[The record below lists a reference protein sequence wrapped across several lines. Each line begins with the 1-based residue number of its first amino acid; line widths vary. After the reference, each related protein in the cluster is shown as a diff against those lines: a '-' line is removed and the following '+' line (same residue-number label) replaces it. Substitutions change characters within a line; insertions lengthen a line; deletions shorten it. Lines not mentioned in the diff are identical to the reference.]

1 MSTPSSTS
9 AALQLPPVIFLMG
22 PTASGKTDLALA
34 LAEQYPIEVISVD
47 SALVYRGMDIG
58 TAKPDHGFLQ
68 RLPHFLIDVCEP
80 DEVYSVAQFRKD
92 ALALIASIIDRGNVP
107 LLVGGTMLYFKV
119 LLEGIAEIPRIPEG
133 IRESILNQAER
144 LGWPA
149 LHERLR
155 EVDPVSAARI
165 HPNHSQRIQR
175 ALEVFEAFAEPLS
188 AFHARQQGQALPFR
202 ALQLCLDVPRDCLHQ
217 RIALRFDAMIAKG
230 FIDEV
235 QQLRQDYELHQ
246 NMPSM
251 RAVGYRQ
258 VWQYLDGEISVEELR
273 EQGCAATR
281 QLAKRQLTWL
291 RKWSDL
297 HRISGPLEIQS
308 GVDPST
314 ALQKQLALIR
324 PLCDQFHIPAN
335 RCVYNL

>member
-1 MSTPSSTS
+1 MSTPPSSR
-9 AALQLPPVIFLMG
+9 AELQLPPVIFLMG

-34 LAEQYPIEVISVD
+34 LAEHYPVEVISVD

-58 TAKPDHGFLQ
+58 TAKPDQGFLQ
-68 RLPHFLIDVCEP
+68 RLPHFLIDVCDPNEI
-80 DEVYSVAQFRKD
+80 YSAARFRKD
-92 ALALIASIIDRGNVP
+92 ALSLIESIVDRGNVP
-107 LLVGGTMLYFKV
+107 LLVGGTMLYFKI
-119 LLEGIAEIPRIPEG
+119 LLEGIAEIPEIPAG
-133 IRESILNQAER
+133 IRQSILDQAER

-155 EVDPVSAARI
+155 EVDPQSAARI

-188 AFHARQQGQALPFR
+188 AFHARQQAQTLPFR
-202 ALQLCLDVPRDCLHQ
+202 ALQLCLDVPREHLHQ
-217 RIALRFDAMIAKG
+217 RIGLRFDAMLAKG
-230 FIDEV
+230 FVGELS
-235 QQLRQDYELHQ
+235 QLRQDYELHQ

-258 VWQYLDGEISVEELR
+258 VWQYLDGEISAEELR

-281 QLAKRQLTWL
+281 QLAKRQCTWL

-297 HRISGPLEIQS
+297 HRIPGALEIS
-308 GVDPST
+308 PGVEPST

-324 PLCDQFHIPAN
+324 PLCDQFHIPVN
-335 RCVYNL
+335 RCVYNP